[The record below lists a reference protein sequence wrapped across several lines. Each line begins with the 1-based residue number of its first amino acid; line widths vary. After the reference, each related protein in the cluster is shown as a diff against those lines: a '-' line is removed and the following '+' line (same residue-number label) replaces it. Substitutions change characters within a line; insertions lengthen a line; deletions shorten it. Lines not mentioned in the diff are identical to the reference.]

1 VLRLYRAAEDGRA
14 AAHGVVVVCVDECGP
29 LSLRPWPGSAWARC
43 KRPWRTR
50 ATYHR
55 TAGVRYLLGCFD
67 VGADRLHGGLIEHKD
82 GPRVLAALKRIRAR
96 YPHTVGIFVVL
107 DNLSAHWTPRS
118 APGPTPIGSTWCRC
132 RPRPAT

>member
-50 ATYHR
+50 ATCHR

-96 YPHTVGIFVVL
+96 YPPHGRDLCGAGQPVGAL
-107 DNLSAHWTPRS
+107 DAQIRAWAHAHRVHLVPV
-118 APGPTPIGSTWCRC
+118 PT
-132 RPRPAT
+132 